1 MDQDHLPSR
10 DLILDSLT
18 EGVFTVDKE
27 LNIVLFNQA
36 AEEIT
41 GIPRHEAVGLKCYEV
56 LRASVCQANCALEE
70 SMRTGRPVLDRAV
83 NILDSS
89 GRLVPISI
97 RTSALRD
104 EEGRT
109 LGGVETFR
117 DLSTEVSLRKELR
130 GKYTLGDMV
139 GRAEA
144 MLSLF
149 AVLPDVADSASTVLI
164 QGESG
169 TGKELLAR
177 AIHNMSPRSKGPFL
191 AVNCAALP
199 DTLLESELF
208 GYVRGAFTD
217 AKADKPGRFEAARGG
232 TLFLDEIGEIS
243 PAVQVKLLRV
253 LDERAFV
260 PLGSNKPRP
269 ADVRL
274 VAATNKQ
281 LVEEVRCGRFRDDL
295 FYRLNIIRLELPP
308 LRERREDIPHLIE
321 ALINKLRARTG
332 REISGLSERALAA
345 LMAHPFPGNVRQLEN
360 FLEHGFVLCRS
371 GIIDLDHLPTEVR
384 ELGPLPGQRSG
395 ADGLLVE
402 AERRLITD
410 ALNRHAGRRKIAAR
424 ELGIST
430 TTLWRRMKQ
439 YGLL

>member
-1 MDQDHLPSR
+1 MDQDHLPGR

-36 AEEIT
+36 AEQIT
-41 GIPRHEAVGLKCYEV
+41 GIPRREAVGLKCYEV

-104 EEGRT
+104 EAGRI

-139 GRAEA
+139 GRAEV

-149 AVLPDVADSASTVLI
+149 AVLPDVAESASTVLI

-321 ALINKLRARTG
+321 ALINKLQARTG

-360 FLEHGFVLCRS
+360 FLEHGFVLCHS
-371 GIIDLDHLPTEVR
+371 GIIDLDHLPKEVR

-410 ALNRHAGRRKIAAR
+410 TLNRHSGRRKIAAQ